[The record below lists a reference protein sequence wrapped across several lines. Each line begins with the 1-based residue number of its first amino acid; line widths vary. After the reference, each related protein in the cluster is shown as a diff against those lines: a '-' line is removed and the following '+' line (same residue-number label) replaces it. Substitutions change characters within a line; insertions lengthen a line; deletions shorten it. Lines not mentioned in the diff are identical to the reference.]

1 MSSLIQVPGST
12 DQIRDFLADGN
23 TQSAPA
29 VTGADIN
36 DGDLLNATRT
46 IELGNGY
53 KFEITLPSGRV
64 LESAPVGSDYPKRD
78 AIMQWLGAVRES
90 IVEDSANAARASRD
104 AHMAE
109 ARSRDLA
116 HAANQGP
123 AQSLQ
128 PAPVTGG
135 VIGGSASGIRG
146 APDDPVEYARQQL
159 RHAVERLA
167 DLASAEAEVA
177 KWQRV
182 VSSLTGLDAPKKR
195 RKKRKIKK
203 VIA

>member
-23 TQSAPA
+23 VQSAPA

-46 IELGNGY
+46 IDVGNGY

-104 AHMAE
+104 SHMAE
-109 ARSRDLA
+109 ARARDLSNLA
-116 HAANQGP
+116 DGGQ

-128 PAPVTGG
+128 
-135 VIGGSASGIRG
+135 SRSGTQG
-146 APDDPVEYARQQL
+146 LSVPSTQSGTPQPSDPIEYARSQL
-159 RHAVERLA
+159 RGAIERLA
-167 DLASAEAEVA
+167 ALTSAEADVA

-182 VSSLTGLDAPKKR
+182 VESLTGVPKKR
-195 RKKRKIKK
+195 RKKRKTKK
-203 VIA
+203 VIV